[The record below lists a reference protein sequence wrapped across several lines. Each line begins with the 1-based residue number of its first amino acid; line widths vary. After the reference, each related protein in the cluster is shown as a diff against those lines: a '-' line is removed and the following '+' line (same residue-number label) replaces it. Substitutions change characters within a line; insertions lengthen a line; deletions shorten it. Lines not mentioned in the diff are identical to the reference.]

1 MATIEQSTATT
12 SPDATPS
19 YDPSHI
25 PRGPVT
31 APLKFFDPPAD
42 GSKPFNYPNGTDP
55 PEGLPRRNFGDADI
69 LVPIHDIRG
78 REAAFSLDDNAFQP
92 LTTDPSATAT
102 TTTAATDFASDE
114 AVKAQY
120 YPEVERLLRASIPG
134 VSRVFLFDHTVRPSA
149 GTRPPVLRAH
159 IDQSATAAVGRVRH
173 FFPDEA
179 ADLLRGRVRIINV
192 WRPLNG
198 PVQCSPLAVAD
209 SRTVRDDALVVVE
222 HRYAD
227 RTGETLS
234 LQHAHEQWYYWSG
247 MQNHERLL
255 LQCFDSEKGA
265 RVPHTAFV
273 DPRSPVGGKERESI
287 EVRALVFG

>member
-1 MATIEQSTATT
+1 MATITQSTTT
-12 SPDATPS
+12 STDVKPDHDSS
-19 YDPSHI
+19 YI

-31 APLKFFDPPAD
+31 ASLKFFNPPAD

-69 LVPIHDIRG
+69 PVTIHDIRG
-78 REAAFSLDDNAFQP
+78 RESSLNLDDHAFQP
-92 LTTDPSATAT
+92 LTTGPSFTAT
-102 TTTAATDFASDE
+102 NFASDE
-114 AVKAQY
+114 SVKSEY
-120 YPEVERLLRASIPG
+120 YPEVERLLRASVPG
-134 VSRVFLFDHTVRPSA
+134 ISRVFVFDHTVRPSA

-159 IDQSATAAVGRVRH
+159 IDQSKTAAIGRVRQ
-173 FFPDEA
+173 FFPDEVA
-179 ADLLRGRVRIINV
+179 ELLKGRVRIINV

-209 SRTVRDDALVVVE
+209 SQTVRDDALVVVE

-234 LQHAHEQWYYWSG
+234 VQHADEQWYYWSG

-255 LQCFDSEKGA
+255 LECFDSEKGG

-273 DPRSPVGGKERESI
+273 DPRSPVGGRERESI